1 MRYDVGNLGPG
12 MGQSQKCTFVIEKNN
27 RQTIHFQLIFSDE
40 TVFSA
45 KVTGL
50 TRYIP
55 VYGIPDVKEVLHLI
69 STTRAAT
76 LSETRPLKI
85 LNYLQVDQ

>member
-1 MRYDVGNLGPG
+1 
-12 MGQSQKCTFVIEKNN
+12 
-27 RQTIHFQLIFSDE
+27 
-40 TVFSA
+40 
-45 KVTGL
+45 VTGL

>member
-1 MRYDVGNLGPG
+1 M
-12 MGQSQKCTFVIEKNN
+12 E
-27 RQTIHFQLIFSDE
+27 
-40 TVFSA
+40 FSA

-55 VYGIPDVKEVLHLI
+55 VYGLPDVKEVLHLI
-69 STTRAAT
+69 SSTRAAT

-85 LNYLQVDQ
+85 LYYLQVDHKFITKLIKKKKLKEVINKRCCCYTSVQLLN

>member
-1 MRYDVGNLGPG
+1 M
-12 MGQSQKCTFVIEKNN
+12 
-27 RQTIHFQLIFSDE
+27 
-40 TVFSA
+40 
-45 KVTGL
+45 TGL

-85 LNYLQVDQ
+85 LNYLQVDQYVCHLIIKQYVEGSDK